1 VSRLPICILCTFLA
15 LPSAGCAQLPIAGLL
30 QPAPSAVFGA
40 RPEGPLRLASLADS
54 ADSSNQPSPATEATQ
69 WRKGAIIGGT
79 VGALYLGTFANRLC
93 HASDDLSQ
101 RGSCLLTTVGS
112 AAMGALMGGTL
123 GALIGGQIP
132 DREGHGSSRAE
143 RGIGPPY
150 E

>member
-1 VSRLPICILCTFLA
+1 MSRLPVLVFSIVIALSCAGRAQGQTAGILRP
-15 LPSAGCAQLPIAGLL
+15 LPSP
-30 QPAPSAVFGA
+30 VFGA
-40 RPEGPLRLASLADS
+40 RPEGPLRLAALAAS
-54 ADSSNQPSPATEATQ
+54 ADSSSRPSPATE
-69 WRKGAIIGGT
+69 WKKGALIGGS

-93 HASDDLSQ
+93 HASDDASR
-101 RGSCLLTTVGS
+101 RGSCLLSTLGS
-112 AAMGALMGGTL
+112 AAVGAVMGGTL